1 MPHPGRAGG
10 EEPTS
15 GEQSPHLGGDRD
27 TELETGSPA
36 GIDNDYLDADHYDDA
51 PLRFYSINDIIG
63 PASPCGFA
71 PCALVAE
78 ELYAVSSDELA
89 LFDEA
94 ERLMAKM
101 EAIED
106 NKTWSLADLPPGR
119 CVIGLKWV
127 FMVKRDEHG
136 AVCKHKARLVVKGY
150 AQRQGIDYDELFAP
164 VARLDSV
171 HLLIALAAHKRWE
184 LDHMDV
190 KSAFLNGD
198 LQEEFYVEQPAWF
211 VIANKE
217 HKVLKLRK
225 ALYGLHQA
233 PRAWNAKLD
242 NTL

>member
-51 PLRFYSINDIIG
+51 PLRFCSINDIIG
-63 PASPCGFA
+63 PASPCGFT

-119 CVIGLKWV
+119 CVIRLKWV

-136 AVCKHKARLVVKGY
+136 AVCKHKARLMVKGY

-190 KSAFLNGD
+190 KYAFLNGD
-198 LQEEFYVEQPAWF
+198 LQEEFYVEQPAGF
-211 VIANKE
+211 VITNKE